1 MEKILRERYRGRGG
15 ADSIFGVETHPT
27 NRLLGVCACVFFY
40 RRSGRVPNERRCEAV
55 GAVERRRYVGPVTV
69 ETVQTGRDGPA
80 GRFQQRADEPAG
92 ERMRRECRLRLF
104 HVDETKKCDR
114 VAAAAASAVAALVSF
129 LPTADVAATRY
140 HGKVI
145 RELPFKRWNVFLAN
159 LPIRLFKI
167 VFPSR

>member
-1 MEKILRERYRGRGG
+1 MC
-15 ADSIFGVETHPT
+15 V
-27 NRLLGVCACVFFY
+27 CVFFY

-55 GAVERRRYVGPVTV
+55 GVVERRRYVGPVTV
-69 ETVQTGRDGPA
+69 ETEQTGRDGPA

-114 VAAAAASAVAALVSF
+114 VVAATASAVAALFLF
-129 LPTADVAATRY
+129 LPTTDVAATRY

-145 RELPFKRWNVFLAN
+145 RESCRLRGGTCFWRTSSPYGSLKLFSFLDNACYC
-159 LPIRLFKI
+159 
-167 VFPSR
+167 